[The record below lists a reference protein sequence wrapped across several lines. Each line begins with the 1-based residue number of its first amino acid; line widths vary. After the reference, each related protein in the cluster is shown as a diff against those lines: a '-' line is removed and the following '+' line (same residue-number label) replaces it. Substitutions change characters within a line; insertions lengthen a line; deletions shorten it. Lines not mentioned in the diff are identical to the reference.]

1 MSRKSKKQR
10 FKRLCDKYVDWL
22 CFDDET
28 FLFYDRTTTE
38 DKLLV
43 ELIRGV
49 DLDILYINSMFRN
62 RFKRRLKVFKI
73 IG

>member
-1 MSRKSKKQR
+1 MSRQSKKQR

-22 CFDDET
+22 CFDGT
-28 FLFYDRTTTE
+28 FLFYDRTTPE

>member
-1 MSRKSKKQR
+1 MSRQSKKQR

-22 CFDDET
+22 CFDGT
-28 FLFYDRTTTE
+28 FLFYDRTTPE

-49 DLDILYINSMFRN
+49 DLDILYINSMIRN